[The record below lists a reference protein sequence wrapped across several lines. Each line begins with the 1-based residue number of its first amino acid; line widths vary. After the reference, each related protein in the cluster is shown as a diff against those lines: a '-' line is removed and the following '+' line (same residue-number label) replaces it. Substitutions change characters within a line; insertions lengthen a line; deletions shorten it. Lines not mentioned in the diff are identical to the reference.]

1 MRYFVL
7 CSALFF
13 GLQIS
18 SQNQDF
24 LKIDSILKSKVDE
37 NHPGIAVGIL
47 KDGNIIYE
55 KYFGLS
61 NLQHKVK
68 FDENTRSNI
77 ASTAKQ
83 FTALIILDLSLNEK
97 LSLED
102 DIRKYLPKLYK
113 NVNDKIKLR
122 HLLNHTSGIR
132 DYVELLDLEG
142 DVWWKRVGLDNDA
155 ILELIE
161 NQEELGFT
169 PGSQYSYSNTNYV
182 LLTKIIEKISGKT
195 FNVYSKNFFE
205 NLGMNETSFVEGY
218 MKVIPN
224 RANPYSDWGRGEW
237 WEVPTVT
244 KTNGEG
250 FLFTTLK
257 NQLTFE
263 KAVQNA
269 NHNNNVLLIKSQ
281 QPIPNSEIKT
291 YGFGLELEDKLGR
304 KAMHH
309 SGGTYGFHSQTYR
322 FPKEQLTIFAMSN
335 NGNISTN
342 LIAQEIAKIL
352 LPKSENKIKYDSK
365 FYES

>member
-1 MRYFVL
+1 M
-7 CSALFF
+7 
-13 GLQIS
+13 
-18 SQNQDF
+18 
-24 LKIDSILKSKVDE
+24 
-37 NHPGIAVGIL
+37 
-47 KDGNIIYE
+47 
-55 KYFGLS
+55 
-61 NLQHKVK
+61 
-68 FDENTRSNI
+68 
-77 ASTAKQ
+77 
-83 FTALIILDLSLNEK
+83 
-97 LSLED
+97 
-102 DIRKYLPKLYK
+102 
-113 NVNDKIKLR
+113 
-122 HLLNHTSGIR
+122 
-132 DYVELLDLEG
+132 LDLEG
-142 DVWWKRVGLDNDA
+142 DVWWKRVGLDNNA

-205 NLGMNETSFVEGY
+205 NLGMNETSFVEGN

-309 SGGTYGFHSQTYR
+309 SGGTYGFHS
-322 FPKEQLTIFAMSN
+322 
-335 NGNISTN
+335 
-342 LIAQEIAKIL
+342 
-352 LPKSENKIKYDSK
+352 
-365 FYES
+365 